1 MTTTLPVMVMVVG
14 GLKPQNRPA
23 EQRKYK
29 VSASLFLQQTENNI
43 SNNYY
48 TDLYR
53 KYLEMG
59 IIEV

>member
-1 MTTTLPVMVMVVG
+1 MMVMVGG

-23 EQRKYK
+23 GQRKYK

-43 SNNYY
+43 SDNDY

-53 KYLEMG
+53 KYLQMD